1 MRPGGF
7 SVQFIDEQRI
17 NKALSANQNPAKQEC
32 LALIE
37 KARSLKGLRVEEAA
51 ALLQTSDAD
60 VTRELFAAARDV
72 KEAIYGTRLVLF
84 APLYLT
90 NFCVNNC
97 LYCGFRRDNRELFRS
112 ALAIDEIGRE
122 VEALLGEGH
131 KRLLLVAGEDP
142 RTSNISYLEKAI
154 EAVYAARQGKSSI
167 RRVNINV
174 APMPLEHFK
183 RLKAA
188 KIGTYQLF
196 QETYHFETYK
206 KMHPDG
212 PKSDYAAR
220 LQAIDNAQQAGID
233 DIGIGALFG
242 LYDYRFE
249 VLALLMHAEYL
260 EGKYG
265 TGPHTIS
272 VPRLEPA
279 SGAPL
284 SENPPYPV
292 SDEDFKKLVA
302 IIRLA
307 VPYTGM
313 ILSTR
318 ETAEMRNETFRL
330 GISQISAGSRTS
342 PGAYAKLGREKKQA
356 PRKGGKG
363 QSDASG
369 RPSSQFSVHDKRST
383 AEVVRD
389 VCSMGFVP
397 SFCTACYRSGR
408 TGDYFMQFAKSGK
421 IQDFCLPNALL
432 TFKEYLVDYAD
443 GEMRALGEAAIARE
457 IGKIKDEKRRAVTLE
472 RLKAIEEGK
481 RDLYF

>member
-1 MRPGGF
+1 M
-7 SVQFIDEQRI
+7 QFIDEQKI
-17 NKALSANQNPAKQEC
+17 SAALDANQNPSRQDC

-37 KARSLKGLRVEEAA
+37 KARSLRGLRVEEAA
-51 ALLQTSDAD
+51 ALLQSSDAD
-60 VTRELFAAARDV
+60 VMRELFAAAREV

-142 RTSNISYLEKAI
+142 RTSNIGYLEKAI

-174 APMPLEHFK
+174 APMPLEHFR

-196 QETYHFETYK
+196 QETYHHETYK

-220 LQAIDNAQQAGID
+220 LMAIDNAQQAGID

-284 SENPPYPV
+284 SENPPHPV

-342 PGAYAKLGREKKQA
+342 PGAYAKSGSETQLREN
-356 PRKGGKG
+356 
-363 QSDASG
+363 G

-408 TGDYFMQFAKSGK
+408 TGDYFMQFAKTGK

-432 TFKEYLVDYAD
+432 TFKEYLMDYAD
-443 GEMRALGEAAIARE
+443 GEMRALGE
-457 IGKIKDEKRRAVTLE
+457 
-472 RLKAIEEGK
+472 KAIEREIVKVKDDKIRAKTRQRLQEIENGA
-481 RDLYF
+481 RDLFF

>member
-1 MRPGGF
+1 M
-7 SVQFIDEQRI
+7 QIIDEQRI
-17 NKALSANQNPAKQEC
+17 IAALDANQNPSRQDC

-51 ALLQTSDAD
+51 ALLQTSDAG
-60 VTRELFAAARDV
+60 VLRELFAAAREV

-142 RTSNISYLEKAI
+142 RTSNISYLEMAI

-174 APMPLEHFK
+174 APMPLEHFR
-183 RLKAA
+183 RLKAT

-196 QETYHFETYK
+196 QETYHYETYQ

-220 LQAIDNAQQAGID
+220 LAAMDNAQQAGID
-233 DIGIGALFG
+233 DVGIGALFG

-272 VPRLEPA
+272 VPRLESA

-302 IIRLA
+302 IIRLS

-318 ETAEMRNETFRL
+318 ETAELRNETFRL
-330 GISQISAGSRTS
+330 GISQISAGSLTS
-342 PGAYAKLGREKKQA
+342 PGAYAKRGKEQEQSLS
-356 PRKGGKG
+356 KGSKVEL
-363 QSDASG
+363 DENK

-408 TGDYFMQFAKSGK
+408 TGDYFMQFAKTGK
-421 IQDFCLPNALL
+421 IQNFCLPNALL

-443 GEMRALGEAAIARE
+443 GEMRALG
-457 IGKIKDEKRRAVTLE
+457 D
-472 RLKAIEEGK
+472 KAIEREIVKVKDDKIRAKTRQRLQEIEKGA
-481 RDLYF
+481 RDLFF

>member
-1 MRPGGF
+1 
-7 SVQFIDEQRI
+7 
-17 NKALSANQNPAKQEC
+17 
-32 LALIE
+32 
-37 KARSLKGLRVEEAA
+37 
-51 ALLQTSDAD
+51 
-60 VTRELFAAARDV
+60 
-72 KEAIYGTRLVLF
+72 
-84 APLYLT
+84 
-90 NFCVNNC
+90 
-97 LYCGFRRDNRELFRS
+97 
-112 ALAIDEIGRE
+112 
-122 VEALLGEGH
+122 
-131 KRLLLVAGEDP
+131 
-142 RTSNISYLEKAI
+142 
-154 EAVYAARQGKSSI
+154 
-167 RRVNINV
+167 VNINV
-174 APMPLEHFK
+174 APMPLEHFG

-196 QETYHFETYK
+196 QETYHHETYK

-220 LQAIDNAQQAGID
+220 LAAVDNAQRAGID
-233 DIGIGALFG
+233 DVGIGALFG
-242 LYDYRFE
+242 LYDFRFE

-284 SENPPYPV
+284 SENPPHPV
-292 SDEDFKKLVA
+292 SDDDFKKLVA

-318 ETAEMRNETFRL
+318 ETAEMRDDAFRL
-330 GISQISAGSRTS
+330 GISQISAGSQTS
-342 PGAYAKLGREKKQA
+342 PGAYSKRGSNQA
-356 PRKGGKG
+356 QPAGNGGKA
-363 QSDASG
+363 QPDESA

-383 AEVVRD
+383 AQVVKD
-389 VCSMGFVP
+389 TCSMGFLP

-408 TGDYFMQFAKSGK
+408 TGDYFMQFAKSGR

-432 TFKEYLVDYAD
+432 TFKEYLEDYAD
-443 GEMRALGEAAIARE
+443 GEMRAQGEAAIARE
-457 IGKIKDEKRRAVTLE
+457 VGKISDGKRRALTLE